1 VDIAA
6 DYEFTSWGGQI
17 GEATSSRVVVELE
30 WQLKSWETRLVIP
43 FNGDQPIWIND
54 KDSSDF
60 RIRQRPLGDGYIHM
74 GHDHLYDI
82 QLDVVKNGWGVSMV
96 FHNSEDGTAARGQYL
111 LGPQYKNDWVRI
123 THHNNVFDNGDS
135 DIDTNMSTLQLYFP
149 LGKRLYTR
157 PKIEYDWEGVSDNRL
172 LLPINLGVRL
182 GSLMI
187 EVDYYVQTPSR
198 FGPEWKV
205 RFRLERS

>member
-1 VDIAA
+1 MSDLAL
-6 DYEFTSWGGQI
+6 DYEYTFWDGQI
-17 GEATSSRVVVELE
+17 GAAESDRVVIELQ
-30 WQLKSWETRLVIP
+30 WKPRDWETRLLIP

-60 RIRQRPLGDGYIHM
+60 RIRQRPLGDGYIWM

-82 QLDVVKNGWGVSMV
+82 QLDVLRNGWGVSMV
-96 FHNSEDGTAARGQYL
+96 FPNSEDGTAARGQFL
-111 LGPQYKNDWVRI
+111 FGPQYQNDWLRL
-123 THHNNVFDNGDS
+123 THHTNIGDNGDP
-135 DIDTNMSTLQLYFP
+135 DIDTNMTTAELYMP
-149 LGKRLYTR
+149 LGGRFYTR

-182 GSLMI
+182 GSLMF
-187 EVDYYVQTPSR
+187 EVDYYIETPSR

-205 RFRLERS
+205 RLRIEK